1 MNDQANILR
10 QLVLQE
16 AASRRPRAA
25 DAALIVVAAGKGGV
39 GTTTV
44 AANLALALA
53 RGGRGCV
60 LVDGNPHS
68 ADATTL
74 CGLDAQFGISH
85 VVAGW
90 RNVEET
96 LLAGPGNIQLLPG
109 VWDREYDDQW
119 TELAQS
125 RLIKELRAL
134 GRRAGFVVVDA
145 GCGLGSILGRF
156 WRAADIVLMVTTPE
170 PLAIMDAY
178 AAIKVHAEGARTP
191 VHVLVNR
198 ATDTQQAADAQQ
210 RVSRVCH
217 RFLGLT
223 IHDAGYLPILPSS
236 AGRTAQDDLF
246 VLQAPESTAARY
258 VDRLAQTMA
267 QPATLARRASETL
280 ARRASEGGSGESTT
294 NPSASLASASG

>member
-10 QLVLQE
+10 QLVLAE
-16 AASRRPRAA
+16 AASRRAEKH
-25 DAALIVVAAGKGGV
+25 DAARLIVVAAGKGGV

-44 AANLALALA
+44 AVNLALALA
-53 RGGRGCV
+53 RCGRGCV

-74 CGLDAQFGISH
+74 CGLDAQFGVSH

-96 LLAGPGNIQLLPG
+96 LLAGPGNIHVLPG

-125 RLIKELRAL
+125 RLIKELRLL
-134 GRRAGFVVVDA
+134 GRTGYVVVDA
-145 GCGLGSILGRF
+145 GSGLGSILGRF
-156 WRAADIVLMVTTPE
+156 WRAADAVLMVTTPD
-170 PLAIMDAY
+170 PLAVMDAY
-178 AAIKVHAEGARTP
+178 AAIKVHGDGVTSP

-198 ATDTQQAADAQQ
+198 AADTQQAADAQQ
-210 RVSRVCH
+210 RIARVCH

-223 IHDAGYLPILPSS
+223 IHDAGYLPILPDS
-236 AGRTAQDDLF
+236 GTTAQDQLF
-246 VLQAPESTAARY
+246 VANAPESTAARY
-258 VDRLAQTMA
+258 VDRLATI
-267 QPATLARRASETL
+267 LARS
-280 ARRASEGGSGESTT
+280 ASEGGAAVYSG
-294 NPSASLASASG
+294 ASLTCASG